1 MLPNLLPVDGLEHVV
16 AASAGKMM
24 SIIVSLRLAQRHMLF
39 VPSGS
44 NWEFDGASIND
55 RSQSRKTAIDCQTG
69 YWIKFRVYIY
79 IYIYIERERE
89 REREFLYWA
98 GREAKTYR

>member
-24 SIIVSLRLAQRHMLF
+24 SIIVSLRLAQRHLLF

-55 RSQSRKTAIDCQTG
+55 RSQSHKIAIDCQTG
-69 YWIKFRVYIY
+69 YWIKFRLYIY
-79 IYIYIERERE
+79 IYICIERERE
-89 REREFLYWA
+89 RCQANFVEGELID
-98 GREAKTYR
+98 

>member
-79 IYIYIERERE
+79 IYIYI
-89 REREFLYWA
+89 
-98 GREAKTYR
+98 